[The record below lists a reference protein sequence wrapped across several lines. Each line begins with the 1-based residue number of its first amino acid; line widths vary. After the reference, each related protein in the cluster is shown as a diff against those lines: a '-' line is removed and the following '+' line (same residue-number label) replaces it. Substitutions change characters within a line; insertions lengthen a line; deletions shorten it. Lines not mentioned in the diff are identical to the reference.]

1 MTKKLNESVTK
12 KVVTGLND
20 PEIME
25 RFLKIAQFHPKSK
38 EPEFQ
43 AALKALSENPEILY
57 DMAKGDNT

>member
-38 EPEFQ
+38 EDFIDS
-43 AALKALSENPEILY
+43 A
-57 DMAKGDNT
+57 